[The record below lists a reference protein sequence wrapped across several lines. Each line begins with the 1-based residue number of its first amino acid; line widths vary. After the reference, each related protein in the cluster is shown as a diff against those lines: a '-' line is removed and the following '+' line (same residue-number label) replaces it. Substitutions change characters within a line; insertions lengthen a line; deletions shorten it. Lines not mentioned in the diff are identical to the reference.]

1 MTVLV
6 LTKERKLR
14 ILIISQYWSPEN
26 NVPQRR
32 WEWLASILKSQGH
45 EIRVVAPPP
54 ASDRRISFIY
64 WLRASLFRPRV
75 EEETGSAVDLVIR
88 SGFIPCGGSLV
99 QRAMGQAG
107 IALGSLYAVIKE
119 FGIRQ
124 AWKPDLVIGTIPAL
138 PTAVVAFVAA
148 KISSAKLAIDLRDA
162 WPDLLAYSSEWNKG
176 VKSASLKHK
185 ILSRG
190 PIQFVSFVVSR
201 SLYFVLGE
209 ADGVMFTADDL
220 KFDFQNRPQLRKNPK
235 IFKNMVT
242 IRNVFPRGSS
252 NRKSRPS
259 SGEKSLKVLYAGT
272 IGRAQRLQ
280 NVIDAAEIAGR
291 RGVSVDLKFVGSGDA
306 RLSVRDYA
314 KRRKVSATF
323 IKRKSVDSISDY
335 YDWADTAL
343 VHLTDWKPLER
354 TVPSKLFELMEYGV
368 PITGVVAGESVK
380 LIESLDA
387 GYTVPPESPEAL
399 ADLWCA
405 MAKGELSLKTSQRAR
420 LWVDNE
426 RNYVVPGLIENFL
439 KQMEL

>member
-1 MTVLV
+1 M
-6 LTKERKLR
+6 R

-54 ASDRRISFIY
+54 VSDRQISFSY
-64 WLRASLFRPRV
+64 WWRASLFRSRM

-88 SGFIPCGGSLV
+88 SGFIPCGGSLF

-107 IALGSLYAVIKE
+107 IALGSLYAVLKE
-119 FGIRQ
+119 FGVRQ
-124 AWKPDLVIGTIPAL
+124 SWKPDLVIGTIPAL

-176 VKSASLKHK
+176 VKHPSLKHK

-190 PIQFVSFVVSR
+190 PMQLVSLVVSR
-201 SLYFVLGE
+201 SLYFVLGQ
-209 ADGVMFTADDL
+209 ADGVIFTADDL
-220 KFDFQNRPQLRKNPK
+220 KSDFQVRPQLLKNSTV
-235 IFKNMVT
+235 IKNMVT
-242 IRNVFPRGSS
+242 IRNVFPRGSLD
-252 NRKSRPS
+252 RKSRPS
-259 SGEKSLKVLYAGT
+259 LGEQPLKVLYAGT
-272 IGRAQRLQ
+272 IGRAQHLQ
-280 NVIDAAEIAGR
+280 NVIDAAEIAER

-314 KRRKVSATF
+314 KRRRVSAMF

-335 YDWADTAL
+335 YYWADTAL

-405 MAKGELSLKTSQRAR
+405 MAKGELSLKTSEKAR
-420 LWVDNE
+420 LWVENE
-426 RNYVVPGLIENFL
+426 RNHVVPGLIAKFL
-439 KQMEL
+439 KRMEL